1 MLRGGPHRQLRPP
14 TDAIL
19 ANGSDHLSRFASQTF
34 GCKKTARG
42 GPVFIFRL
50 QKIQLPVSFYLLFF
64 FYSAARRICPLT
76 RSCSADLYQRITAIP
91 RRPPTQKENQI
102 KLYSAHLFST
112 ENYLPEQLRQELGET
127 PTSVGNPAASAAKSE
142 HFRRPNRL
150 SGSNFFP
157 FFLRS
162 SSSSSSRFIPH
173 AASFFCY
180 RSVGLKCF
188 IRLADEAW
196 RLKIP
201 KFNFCG
207 GTPGSPGASGGFRLL
222 FRAKMA
228 DITKLAT

>member
-1 MLRGGPHRQLRPP
+1 MDPITYRVSHHKLSAAKRQPEVALC
-14 TDAIL
+14 
-19 ANGSDHLSRFASQTF
+19 LSSVCKRSSFLFRFI
-34 GCKKTARG
+34 C
-42 GPVFIFRL
+42 
-50 QKIQLPVSFYLLFF
+50 FF
-64 FYSAARRICPLT
+64 FFTPPRRICPLT

-142 HFRRPNRL
+142 HIRRPNRL

-196 RLKIP
+196 RLKIT

-207 GTPGSPGASGGFRLL
+207 GRRDHPAPAGDSACYFAQNGRHNKTGHLTRN
-222 FRAKMA
+222 K
-228 DITKLAT
+228 

>member
-1 MLRGGPHRQLRPP
+1 M
-14 TDAIL
+14 
-19 ANGSDHLSRFASQTF
+19 
-34 GCKKTARG
+34 
-42 GPVFIFRL
+42 FIFRL

-196 RLKIP
+196 RLKIT

-207 GTPGSPGASGGFRLL
+207 GRRDHPAPAGDSACYFAQKWQT
-222 FRAKMA
+222 
-228 DITKLAT
+228 